1 MANYGLTST
10 IFIEYK
16 PYACVRPVH
25 NAIDC
30 ALEIRRKH
38 RVVPSEIR
46 SIRVF
51 RHPAWADYHRI
62 KKPRTFHEA
71 QVSLPYSV
79 AIAFVEGRAFPS
91 EYSEE
96 KLKDPFI
103 QRLSEMVEIEAVS
116 DLPRGVSCRME
127 VTLSDGTRALSQVDY
142 PRGSPEN
149 PLTAEEL
156 REKFRTLSS
165 GVIGV
170 RAQAEIER
178 IVFELE
184 GVKDVSA
191 LIGLAAGPP
200 RS

>member
-1 MANYGLTST
+1 
-10 IFIEYK
+10 
-16 PYACVRPVH
+16 
-25 NAIDC
+25 
-30 ALEIRRKH
+30 
-38 RVVPSEIR
+38 
-46 SIRVF
+46 
-51 RHPAWADYHRI
+51 
-62 KKPRTFHEA
+62 
-71 QVSLPYSV
+71 
-79 AIAFVEGRAFPS
+79 
-91 EYSEE
+91 
-96 KLKDPFI
+96 
-103 QRLSEMVEIEAVS
+103 
-116 DLPRGVSCRME
+116 ME

>member
-1 MANYGLTST
+1 MG
-10 IFIEYK
+10 
-16 PYACVRPVH
+16 
-25 NAIDC
+25 
-30 ALEIRRKH
+30 
-38 RVVPSEIR
+38 
-46 SIRVF
+46 
-51 RHPAWADYHRI
+51 
-62 KKPRTFHEA
+62 
-71 QVSLPYSV
+71 
-79 AIAFVEGRAFPS
+79 EGAR
-91 EYSEE
+91 Y
-96 KLKDPFI
+96 I
-103 QRLSEMVEIEAVS
+103 
-116 DLPRGVSCRME
+116 
-127 VTLSDGTRALSQVDY
+127 SQVDY

-184 GVKDVSA
+184 GVKDVST